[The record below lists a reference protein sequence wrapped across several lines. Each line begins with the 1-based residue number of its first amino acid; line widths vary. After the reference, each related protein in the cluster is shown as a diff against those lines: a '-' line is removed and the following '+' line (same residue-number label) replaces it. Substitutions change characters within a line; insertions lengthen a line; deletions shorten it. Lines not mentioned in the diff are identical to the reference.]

1 MKTKLLLLMIIFI
14 VSFSGGL
21 QPNFIFDENR
31 DKIISVCEEASGGCR
46 ESLIYCVMSEFYA
59 MNALD
64 AIYNSPL
71 TNEEQQKLN
80 SLFHKYY
87 FPPPYDTYDFIEIH
101 IEYEEWKKE
110 KIPWP

>member
-1 MKTKLLLLMIIFI
+1 MKYKILLLIISFM
-14 VSFSGGL
+14 VLFSGAL
-21 QPNFIFDENR
+21 QPHFIFDENR
-31 DKIISVCEEASGGCR
+31 DKIIELCEEASGGDR
-46 ESLIYCVMSEFYA
+46 ESLTYCLMSEFYA

-71 TNEEQQKLN
+71 TPEEQQKLN
-80 SLFHKYY
+80 SLFYKYY

-110 KIPWP
+110 KIL